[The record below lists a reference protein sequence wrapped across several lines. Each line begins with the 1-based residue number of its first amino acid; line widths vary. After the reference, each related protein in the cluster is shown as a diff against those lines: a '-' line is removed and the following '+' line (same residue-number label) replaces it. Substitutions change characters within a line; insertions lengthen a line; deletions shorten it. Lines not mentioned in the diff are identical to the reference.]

1 MDSDQYYYRYERQ
14 IVARANKP
22 NLITAAPLVIAAEIK
37 AAALTGVLLAD
48 ITARA
53 VEAHSD
59 LILLLVATAVMM
71 AVTLMLKIAAQVK
84 PARF

>member
-1 MDSDQYYYRYERQ
+1 MDSDQFHYQYGRQ

-37 AAALTGVLLAD
+37 AVALTGVLLAD
-48 ITARA
+48 KKAQA
-53 VEAHSD
+53 AAAHND

-71 AVTLMLKIAAQVK
+71 AVMLKIAVQVK
-84 PARF
+84 PAHF